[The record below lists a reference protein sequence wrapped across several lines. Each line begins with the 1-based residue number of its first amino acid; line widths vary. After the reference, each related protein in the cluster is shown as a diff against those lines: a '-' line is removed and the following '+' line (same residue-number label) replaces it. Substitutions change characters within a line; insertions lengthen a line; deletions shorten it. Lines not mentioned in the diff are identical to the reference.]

1 MIVPARG
8 PGHFGW
14 DPIFEPLGTGLTYA
28 NFTSS
33 YPYYW
38 HDIEIKLCR
47 DAFWTEEQVIASGQG
62 TWKTGTFYRDLGLVH
77 NPSKEKK
84 KYSSYVS
91 IRPENMYLRC
101 PSTSNRRKAKHDVY
115 IMIISSN
122 DGDGQENRNTI
133 PVGCKNSQHN
143 PCKL

>member
-33 YPYYW
+33 YPYYR

-84 KYSSYVS
+84 NTAHTCRFVRGTC
-91 IRPENMYLRC
+91 IWDVHLHQI
-101 PSTSNRRKAKHDVY
+101 AKHDVY

-143 PCKL
+143 PCKLSK